1 MDVDEALQSLG
12 KWGRWQV
19 LFYVIIGFS
28 GDFPSVWHML
38 AIVFIGKNF
47 SSCVKSKIMHM

>member
-47 SSCVKSKIMHM
+47 SSCVKSKIIHM